1 MAATPKK
8 TQVIKLDYA
17 IDKEIYD
24 NFIRTCVK
32 TRYSP
37 KVVIEKL
44 IKKYTDGQVTI

>member
-8 TQVIKLDYA
+8 PQVIKLDYS

-24 NFIRTCVK
+24 DFVRLCVK

-37 KVVIEKL
+37 KVVIERL
-44 IKKYTDGQVTI
+44 MKKYNDGSVQI